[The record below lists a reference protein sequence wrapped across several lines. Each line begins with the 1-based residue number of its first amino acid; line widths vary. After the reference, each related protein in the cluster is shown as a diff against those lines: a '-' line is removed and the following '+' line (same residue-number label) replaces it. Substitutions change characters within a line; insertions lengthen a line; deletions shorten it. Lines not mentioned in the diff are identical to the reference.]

1 MRDTG
6 TWPHLCDPALRLM
19 RVSWGVCCVCF
30 SERDSSYGGM
40 QMHLT
45 INVPFIKDGYHK
57 VKQIFLQS
65 CSFPLLPLPIAY
77 LVSLVCWSNIVT
89 VLVWR
94 TFWIITHD
102 HNGTLGKE
110 RKNNRFILY
119 LHWRMH
125 CGLAEVICNYLHSN
139 AGNNSG
145 MKICTACSTFSSLLI
160 VLTHNTKKRLHYTLN
175 TLHQT
180 LHYRLTIHSKRMSKL
195 SKLSIT
201 VSHTITAAVT
211 LPPKQTWSGLI

>member
-119 LHWRMH
+119 LHWRIFFKLYVTIYIQMQAITQAWRSA
-125 CGLAEVICNYLHSN
+125 LPAQHS
-139 AGNNSG
+139 AV
-145 MKICTACSTFSSLLI
+145 SSLFW
-160 VLTHNTKKRLHYTLN
+160 LTTQKNDSTTH
-175 TLHQT
+175 
-180 LHYRLTIHSKRMSKL
+180 
-195 SKLSIT
+195 
-201 VSHTITAAVT
+201 
-211 LPPKQTWSGLI
+211 